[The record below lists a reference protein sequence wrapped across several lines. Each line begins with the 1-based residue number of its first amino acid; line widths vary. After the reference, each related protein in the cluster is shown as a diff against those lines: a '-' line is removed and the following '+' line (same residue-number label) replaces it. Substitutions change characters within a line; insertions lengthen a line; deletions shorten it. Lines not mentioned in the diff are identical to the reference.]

1 MAARAERMSRAP
13 TILRRLREARRE
25 RRSRRLCCGFDAVPF
40 DRRAPRERIEELGAD
55 EALEMFEGQIPVGH
69 ALDLGI
75 GDGDHA
81 LWLAARGFEV
91 EGVDVD
97 ARALHRAELRAK
109 RLSLW
114 LQTFQADARDFPIL
128 PDSYDLII
136 AAAVL
141 HFLPPD
147 SLPELA
153 EHIVAGLRPGGYV
166 YASTMTTDDPGYV
179 VLRDSGEPQVA
190 PNTFDVAD
198 MGIGP
203 TLHYFGKGELR
214 ALFSTLDVVHYA
226 EERYLRPGSE
236 QGYNA
241 AAVLLARKG

>member
-1 MAARAERMSRAP
+1 MSKTSRM
-13 TILRRLREARRE
+13 LRRLREARRV
-25 RRSRRLCCGFDAVPF
+25 RRTRRACCGFEAAPF

-55 EALEMFEGQIPVGH
+55 EALEMYESQLPVGH
-69 ALDLGI
+69 ALDLGT

-81 LWLAARGFEV
+81 LWLAARGYEV

-97 ARALHRAELRAK
+97 ARALRRAELRAR
-109 RLSLW
+109 RLHLW

-128 PDSYDLII
+128 PDSYDLIV
-136 AAAVL
+136 AAALL

-147 SLPELA
+147 SLPDLA
-153 EHIVAGLRPGGYV
+153 SRIAAGLRPGGCV
-166 YASTMTTDDPGYV
+166 YASVLTTDDPGYAI
-179 VLRDSGEPQVA
+179 LRGSGEPEVA

-226 EERYLRPGSE
+226 EERHLRPGSE

-241 AAVLLARKG
+241 AAVLLARKTAG